1 MKLSHIGKSS
11 ALVGDLRPSSTERWC
26 GNSMSTTGS
35 ALVTAVGARDRD
47 WASPLS
53 GSGGLTSIFR
63 LGRSLPASWVASSAQ
78 CRAAYVFLSVCGL
91 VGLQCVSG
99 GASSVGDGCCV
110 LRSLGMLSALIVHGG
125 FLPLRLIVVT
135 LRFSHGGVARMRL
148 IGARAGSQC

>member
-1 MKLSHIGKSS
+1 MSEVKS
-11 ALVGDLRPSSTERWC
+11 ALWVVVGLDLGFHLSR
-26 GNSMSTTGS
+26 S
-35 ALVTAVGARDRD
+35 ALVTAVGARNRD

-99 GASSVGDGCCV
+99 GASSVGDGFC
-110 LRSLGMLSALIVHGG
+110 
-125 FLPLRLIVVT
+125 VVT
-135 LRFSHGGVARMRL
+135 LATVLFVRRCRVRIQGGPVYDL
-148 IGARAGSQC
+148 LF

>member
-1 MKLSHIGKSS
+1 LDLGFHLS
-11 ALVGDLRPSSTERWC
+11 R
-26 GNSMSTTGS
+26 S
-35 ALVTAVGARDRD
+35 ALVTAVGARNRD

-99 GASSVGDGCCV
+99 GASSVGDGFCV
-110 LRSLGMLSALIVHGG
+110 VTLATVLFVRRCRLRSLGMLSALIVHGG